1 MTKAVNIAQSA
12 ASGVTVGYKNKLI
25 NGGFQVW
32 QRGTTG
38 SVTNAAVYN
47 TADRW
52 LMGVGGTCTVAQSA
66 SPNSPNNNYY
76 LVNTTTASSS
86 YNNPIQAVER
96 LNVYQ
101 LRGQY
106 VTFSFWTILLS
117 GSFTGNLG
125 ANLYYSNSSDAA
137 NIATG
142 LQSPISGTQ
151 YSTPTG
157 TWQQIKA
164 TYLIPSDAVGLS
176 FCPQLTVAQASGTS
190 WGIADCQV
198 EIGTAAT
205 NFDFRPYGTELALC
219 QRYFQLNAAACGYSI
234 STTSV
239 SAAVS
244 GFVSMR
250 ASPTVAV
257 FDGTNAIADPNV
269 AFRTLSAAAI
279 STVSNEGGAY
289 LALTVSTTTSGK
301 THTVQPNKISYSAE
315 L

>member
-198 EIGTAAT
+198 EIGTTAT
-205 NFDFRPYGTELALC
+205 NFDYRPYGTELALC
-219 QRYFQLNAAACGYSI
+219 QRYCLIGPSGAVGRWN
-234 STTSV
+234 STTSAEV
-239 SAAVS
+239 AYAFPVE
-244 GFVSMR
+244 MR
-250 ASPTVAV
+250 VSPTVTHNANYEASNLGVAAVNITATALSGSSNTRGTLLTLTSSGAAAGGICGVRGNGAV
-257 FDGTNAIADPNV
+257 F
-269 AFRTLSAAAI
+269 
-279 STVSNEGGAY
+279 
-289 LALTVSTTTSGK
+289 
-301 THTVQPNKISYSAE
+301 SAE